1 MKLFKKK
8 KVERPV
14 YKVKRDSRKDEQEDN
29 LWVKCEKCATPLFT
43 KLFLQNLKVCDKC
56 NHHHKLFARERM
68 VMIVDNDSFQE
79 LDRNLSPC
87 DPLHFGEEYIHK
99 LEEDHHKTGQRDAML
114 SGEALIG
121 GHPVVLGIMDFHF
134 RGGSMG
140 SVVGEK
146 VARLFEAALKGKK
159 PVIMVTSSGGARMQ
173 EGALALMQMA
183 KTSSLTVELSREKIP
198 YIVVLTDPTTG
209 GVSASF
215 AALGDIIIAEP
226 EAIIGFSGPRVI
238 EQTIRQKLP
247 PGFQSSEFYMKH
259 GFIDQVVHRKDL
271 RKALIQ
277 ILSFFNPAGRKN
289 TEDTEA

>member
-1 MKLFKKK
+1 M
-8 KVERPV
+8 
-14 YKVKRDSRKDEQEDN
+14 
-29 LWVKCEKCATPLFT
+29 
-43 KLFLQNLKVCDKC
+43 
-56 NHHHKLFARERM
+56 
-68 VMIVDNDSFQE
+68 
-79 LDRNLSPC
+79 
-87 DPLHFGEEYIHK
+87 
-99 LEEDHHKTGQRDAML
+99 
-114 SGEALIG
+114 
-121 GHPVVLGIMDFHF
+121 
-134 RGGSMG
+134 
-140 SVVGEK
+140 
-146 VARLFEAALKGKK
+146 
-159 PVIMVTSSGGARMQ
+159 
-173 EGALALMQMA
+173 
-183 KTSSLTVELSREKIP
+183 
-198 YIVVLTDPTTG
+198 LTDPTTG